1 MNRRAFTLIELLVA
15 MGIIVLL
22 SAIALASTRNVRNG
36 LRLSGGVN
44 AVTAAL
50 ELGRSLAIQNGEPV
64 LVAFRPRVRTPD
76 NSGPSSANWPPPQSV
91 SFVEI
96 TLMKWSGDT
105 IRFFT
110 NSSRIDN
117 TWTGG
122 YSVDRWIP
130 YPEIKTF
137 PLPDDICVAAP
148 RFFRFNDSGDDDF
161 VVTGD
166 FVAFGNGLSYNAG
179 GPSGFPFEVPAI
191 LFDRTGAVAVNNPDS
206 SASGPWLDW
215 DGNLNDPP
223 RVALGTQ
230 QISSNANTNLIFDV
244 RPSRSTGQMYATL
257 DVRDE
262 PFAGVSP
269 FITIYDQ
276 KKALDS
282 VFTLTGGRPTLEE
295 YQRDILVTGPSV
307 NNIIYALR
315 EGRQLSFNA
324 YSGVVLK

>member
-1 MNRRAFTLIELLVA
+1 MGEPRAFTLIELLVA

-64 LVAFRPRVRTPD
+64 LVAFRPRVQTPD

-96 TLMKWSGDT
+96 ILMKWSGDT
-105 IRFFT
+105 VRFRT
-110 NSSRIDN
+110 SNN
-117 TWTGG
+117 TGGWSGG

-130 YPEIKTF
+130 YPEVKTF
-137 PLPDDICVAAP
+137 PLPDGICVASP
-148 RFFRFNDSGDDDF
+148 RFFRFNDSGDDDY

-166 FVAFGNGLSYNAG
+166 FVAFGNPIPQNAG
-179 GPSGFPFEVPAI
+179 GSNGFPFEVPVI

-206 SASGPWLDW
+206 SAQGPWLDW
-215 DGNLNDPP
+215 DGNLIDAPQ
-223 RVALGTQ
+223 VALGTQ
-230 QISSNANTNLIFDV
+230 QISSASTTNLIFNV
-244 RPSRSTGQMYATL
+244 PRATGGMYATL

-282 VFTLTGGRPTLEE
+282 VFTLTGGRPTVEE
-295 YQRDILVTGPSV
+295 YQRDILVTDG